1 MRVVAVSPGK
11 EEIAAS
17 GLVEKDFRTDPET
30 YRHFVEQYQTD
41 FLDFERTFYG
51 RERTVG
57 GSTAPGCAGR
67 TFTAADAACIEAFER
82 SRPPYSFR
90 RGSYY
95 RYRLDRTGQ
104 ADRPIILERFER
116 SEITGALLGIPFT
129 SQRQGL
135 LTRFCLWIE
144 KKLQER
150 QNKMTGGP
158 P

>member
-1 MRVVAVSPGK
+1 VWWLFRPAKRRSRPPGSLK
-11 EEIAAS
+11 RIFGPIRRPIGIS
-17 GLVEKDFRTDPET
+17 SNNIKQISLISN
-30 YRHFVEQYQTD
+30 
-41 FLDFERTFYG
+41 ERS
-51 RERTVG
+51 TVG
-57 GSTAPGCAGR
+57 KRRWTAPGCAGR

-135 LTRFCLWIE
+135 LMRFCLWIE

-150 QNKMTGGP
+150 QGKMTGGQP
-158 P
+158 